1 MYLKA
6 AAQCAVQQPFL
17 RGDDSIRFGTE
28 LRGRSVLFLQKR
40 DRFWQNREF
49 STNKLG
55 LLTIYKSVIVPN
67 TDNMKGLEAAAAA
80 GIVAGKQEKKL
91 EVIADVTPEQTKAIR
106 AYLDQ
111 TDIKVR
117 HVENGVTFD
126 IILTVWKGEHSAQ
139 VRIAVFHTNIVH
151 VEKDGEVLMDIPVHG
166 DDEETLTDR
175 SLLDMEHIWDFANTV
190 DVEDVRSILE
200 PQIRCNM
207 TIAEEGLR
215 GNYGAN
221 IGSVLLDMEGND
233 VRVRAKAY
241 AAAGSDARM
250 NGCEQPVVINS
261 GSGNQGI
268 TTSVPVIV
276 YAREL
281 GVSDEKLLRAL
292 TLSNLT
298 TIHEKTP
305 IGRLSAYC
313 GAISAGAGAGAGIAY
328 LCGGDYDA
336 VIHTVVNA
344 LAVVSGVIC
353 DGAKASCAAKI
364 ATAVEAGL
372 LGYNMYIRG
381 NQFRAGD
388 GIVAKGVE
396 NSLKNVGRLGKQG
409 MKETNKPTTRS
420 LLSWWAAEQPAV
432 VTSQRDHRKRAS
444 TRSENAECPPI
455 CGKTTVGGHCLPLM
469 RTSPLLLIL
478 YSLPDALCQLFGV
491 QRLDDELGLA
501 AHEAGIVDD
510 LGRTLY
516 LAHQHEDT
524 EKQADQDGCEKDGE
538 KLDELLKFHKW
549 CGSAAAHSSPHSSFL
564 RTSWSEAHSQV

>member
-1 MYLKA
+1 MEKTDKRYQAYIDILREELIPAMGCTEPIAVAYA
-6 AAQCAVQQPFL
+6 AAAARNTL
-17 RGDDSIRFGTE
+17 GE
-28 LRGRSVLFLQKR
+28 LPDKVLVEASGSMIK
-40 DRFWQNREF
+40 NV
-49 STNKLG
+49 
-55 LLTIYKSVIVPN
+55 KSVIVPN
-67 TDNMKGLEAAAAA
+67 TDHLKGIPAAAAA
-80 GIVAGKQEKKL
+80 GIVAGDPKKEL
-91 EVIADVTPEQTKAIR
+91 EVIASVTKEQITAMKEF
-106 AYLDQ
+106 LQ
-111 TDIKVR
+111 TTP
-117 HVENGVTFD
+117 VEVEHIDNGITFD
-126 IILTVWKGEHSAQ
+126 IIVTLTRGTDTSM
-139 VRIAVFHTNIVH
+139 VRIANYHTNVVH
-151 VEKDGEVLMDIPVHG
+151 IEKNGEVIRDIPVNG
-166 DDEETLTDR
+166 EEEEGLTDR

-207 TIAEEGLR
+207 AIAEEGLR

-409 MKETNKPTTRS
+409 MKETNNEII
-420 LLSWWAAEQPAV
+420 A
-432 VTSQRDHRKRAS
+432 
-444 TRSENAECPPI
+444 I
-455 CGKTTVGGHCLPLM
+455 MVGC
-469 RTSPLLLIL
+469 
-478 YSLPDALCQLFGV
+478 
-491 QRLDDELGLA
+491 
-501 AHEAGIVDD
+501 
-510 LGRTLY
+510 
-516 LAHQHEDT
+516 
-524 EKQADQDGCEKDGE
+524 
-538 KLDELLKFHKW
+538 
-549 CGSAAAHSSPHSSFL
+549 
-564 RTSWSEAHSQV
+564 

>member
-1 MYLKA
+1 MEKTDKRYQAYIDILREELIPAMGCTEPIAVAYA
-6 AAQCAVQQPFL
+6 AAAARNTL
-17 RGDDSIRFGTE
+17 GE
-28 LRGRSVLFLQKR
+28 LPDKVLVEASGSMIK
-40 DRFWQNREF
+40 NV
-49 STNKLG
+49 
-55 LLTIYKSVIVPN
+55 KSVIVPN

-111 TDIKVR
+111 TDIKVQ

-151 VEKDGEVLMDIPVHG
+151 VEKDGEVLVDIPVHG
-166 DDEETLTDR
+166 DNEETLTDR

-207 TIAEEGLR
+207 AIAEEGLR

-276 YAREL
+276 YAQEL

-298 TIHEKTP
+298 TIE
-305 IGRLSAYC
+305 
-313 GAISAGAGAGAGIAY
+313 
-328 LCGGDYDA
+328 
-336 VIHTVVNA
+336 
-344 LAVVSGVIC
+344 
-353 DGAKASCAAKI
+353 
-364 ATAVEAGL
+364 
-372 LGYNMYIRG
+372 YIRNAMKRVRKKNSAVLLASQNIDDFLAPDVREYTKPLFAIPANRFLFYPG
-381 NQFRAGD
+381 H
-388 GIVAKGVE
+388 VE
-396 NSLKNVGRLGKQG
+396 
-409 MKETNKPTTRS
+409 
-420 LLSWWAAEQPAV
+420 
-432 VTSQRDHRKRAS
+432 QRDF
-444 TRSENAECPPI
+444 C
-455 CGKTTVGGHCLPLM
+455 
-469 RTSPLLLIL
+469 
-478 YSLPDALCQLFGV
+478 DALSISSAEYALIDHPERGVCLYHCGNARYLLQVQAPDFQAMLFG
-491 QRLDDELGLA
+491 D
-501 AHEAGIVDD
+501 AG
-510 LGRTLY
+510 GR
-516 LAHQHEDT
+516 
-524 EKQADQDGCEKDGE
+524 
-538 KLDELLKFHKW
+538 
-549 CGSAAAHSSPHSSFL
+549 
-564 RTSWSEAHSQV
+564 